1 VCSVSGEAVEVHTEV
16 HRHERKLGEK
26 EWRGEMDQKGLA
38 TLLVVKAVLQRG
50 DREGGEGNAASPMLG
65 ELSGGDDSVEVT
77 LAEL

>member
-1 VCSVSGEAVEVHTEV
+1 
-16 HRHERKLGEK
+16 
-26 EWRGEMDQKGLA
+26 MDQKGLA
-38 TLLVVKAVLQRG
+38 TLLVIKAVLQRG